1 MPLSVSQLQT
11 DRHRRFVDWS
21 VVQFQ
26 PKIGRGEDIYAL
38 PRPVSLVGLKETWD
52 AERFKTLL
60 VDGDTSV
67 GSTRNGVDLT
77 VTGVI
82 GSTEATPMT
91 PAELFAALAQLRD
104 QVHVGPDD
112 AKFRFF
118 LLHDADASLYQFFQ
132 ACSTVRL
139 ETDFTHTTTIRYRLV
154 IHADDPMIYDDLE

>member
-1 MPLSVSQLQT
+1 MTLATTQLQA
-11 DRHRRFVDWS
+11 DRLRRFVDWNA
-21 VVQFQ
+21 VQFR
-26 PKIGRGEDIYAL
+26 PKIGRGEEIYEL

-67 GSTRNGVDLT
+67 GSTRNGVDIT
-77 VTGVI
+77 VSGVI
-82 GSTEATPMT
+82 GSTESALMT
-91 PAELFAALAQLRD
+91 PAELFAALADLRE

-112 AKFRFF
+112 VKYRFF

-139 ETDFTHTTTIRYRLV
+139 ETDFRHMTAIQYRLV